1 MTSNFAIEVSRTNGS
16 AFRGG
21 KRQQRDTAGAFDGG
35 GQHTLVTRAIP
46 GNPAGR
52 HLSPF
57 RNELGYHS
65 QILVIDGE

>member
-1 MTSNFAIEVSRTNGS
+1 VTS
-16 AFRGG
+16 
-21 KRQQRDTAGAFDGG
+21 
-35 GQHTLVTRAIP
+35 AIP